1 MFFRFQDSLMQSY
14 ININGFEN
22 MGVSGVS
29 IVSQLSTFTAVL
41 IVLRVLSSD
50 RRIIGFAD
58 LKSVRSDKIRRITR
72 REGRIQDPSKCRIPI
87 SDPDPEKIFS
97 DPGSS
102 DPDPNINV
110 TDPDPWIRTLF
121 FVKVGSRITDGSY
134 DPMILFGS

>member
-29 IVSQLSTFTAVL
+29 IVSQLSTSTAVL

-58 LKSVRSDKIRRITR
+58 LKSERSDKIRRITR
-72 REGRIQDPSKCRIPI
+72 SDGRI
-87 SDPDPEKIFS
+87 
-97 DPGSS
+97 
-102 DPDPNINV
+102 
-110 TDPDPWIRTLF
+110 
-121 FVKVGSRITDGSY
+121 
-134 DPMILFGS
+134 